1 MGWYSK
7 IAKDISQIPNAID
20 YYETELLEAKKRVPC
35 IREYRKGFCRNARV
49 S

>member
-20 YYETELLEAKKRVPC
+20 YYETELLEAKKSAVYTGISKRLLQKC
-35 IREYRKGFCRNARV
+35 QG
-49 S
+49 